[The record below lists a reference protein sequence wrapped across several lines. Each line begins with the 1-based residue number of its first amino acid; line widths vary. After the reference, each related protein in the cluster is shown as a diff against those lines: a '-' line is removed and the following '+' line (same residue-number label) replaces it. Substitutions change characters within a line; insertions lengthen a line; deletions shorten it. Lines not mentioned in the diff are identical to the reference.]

1 MSTTVA
7 RLEYLHEGRVARIV
21 LAAPKAN
28 ILDRAMIATLEQYV
42 RSLQS
47 RGGLCAVAFAADGP
61 HFSFGASVE
70 EHLPEQIAGTL
81 DALHS
86 LLRAIVD
93 LPAPT
98 IAAIRGQC
106 LGGGFE
112 LALAC
117 DLLIAEQSA
126 KLGCPE
132 IRLGVF
138 PPAASALL
146 PARIGSSRGA
156 AMVLTGDSMTGS
168 GAAAAG
174 LVARVAPDGALDAAL
189 ETWLADTF
197 LPRSPAALR
206 FAAQAVRRTARRALE
221 EDLGALER
229 LYLDQLMEQ
238 PDAVEGIRA
247 FLEKRQPRWSSHAHE
262 PPARRRV
269 GSDLDFRNGAA
280 KPSENR
286 DLTPAQPPV
295 REVSR

>member
-28 ILDRAMIATLEQYV
+28 VLDRAMIATLEQSV
-42 RSLQS
+42 RSLLS
-47 RGGLCAVAFAADGP
+47 RGDLNAVVFAADGP

-81 DALHS
+81 DALHG

-126 KLGCPE
+126 RLGCPE
-132 IRLGVF
+132 IKLGVF

-146 PARIGSSRGA
+146 PARIGSSRA
-156 AMVLTGDSMTGS
+156 AALVLSGESMTGS
-168 GAAAAG
+168 EAAAAG
-174 LVARVAPDGALDAAL
+174 LVARLAPDGGLDAAL
-189 ETWLADTF
+189 DAWLAEAF

-206 FAAQAVRRTARRALE
+206 FAAQAVRLAARRAVQ
-221 EDLGALER
+221 EDLASLER
-229 LYLDQLMEQ
+229 LYLNELMDQ
-238 PDAVEGIRA
+238 PDAAEGIRA
-247 FLEKRQPRWSSHAHE
+247 FLEKRAPRWSSHTHE
-262 PPARRRV
+262 
-269 GSDLDFRNGAA
+269 
-280 KPSENR
+280 
-286 DLTPAQPPV
+286 TPAPV
-295 REVSR
+295 REVTT